1 MKDISFM
8 HCLLRGAVPFV
19 ASLAMLA
26 AAQSLPAA
34 GADPSET
41 GQAATD
47 DAAAGGNAQP
57 VTFEAIVLGQIGND
71 ASSKRPLA
79 GAAIE
84 IRRQG
89 DSNAAPEQA
98 QCDDQGQVQM
108 TIEGGPGDYQATAR
122 MNGHRPQSV
131 RIMARASGEHHA
143 AEFIFKR
150 PAPLPSSES
159 EKGPQC
165 RGVRA
170 FCCPFWT

>member
-89 DSNAAPEQA
+89 DSNAAQRRSA
-98 QCDDQGQVQM
+98 
-108 TIEGGPGDYQATAR
+108 TIKD
-122 MNGHRPQSV
+122 
-131 RIMARASGEHHA
+131 
-143 AEFIFKR
+143 K
-150 PAPLPSSES
+150 
-159 EKGPQC
+159 C
-165 RGVRA
+165 R
-170 FCCPFWT
+170 